1 MKRILIVV
9 AILGA
14 TLHAHPTA
22 AEGPPVP
29 RATGASV
36 VNLWVTKIEQ
46 LTVPAADALPEA
58 LYAFAPTTGEF
69 AGVRTFG
76 EQVKHLAA
84 ANYQLAAKALGEEPP
99 EGTRNESAPPSVKT
113 KLDIMAYLKGSF
125 DTLHRAAASLTIQNV
140 ETAIAAR
147 NETESALG
155 LIIDALAHAQ
165 NHYGQMVEYLR
176 MNRIVPPAS
185 R

>member
-1 MKRILIVV
+1 MKQIGIVV

-14 TLHAHPTA
+14 TLHAHPA
-22 AEGPPVP
+22 AADGPIVT
-29 RATGASV
+29 RATVASIV
-36 VNLWVTKIEQ
+36 DLWVTKIEQ
-46 LTVPAADALPEA
+46 LTIPAADALPET
-58 LYAFAPTTGEF
+58 LYAFAPTMGEF

-84 ANYQLAAKALGEEPP
+84 ANYHLAAKALGEKPP
-99 EGTRNESAPPSVKT
+99 EGTRDESAPPSVKT
-113 KLDIMAYLKGSF
+113 KSDIMAYLKGSF
-125 DTLHRAAASLTIQNV
+125 AMLHRAAASLTIQNV
-140 ETAIAAR
+140 ETAIAAG

-165 NHYGQMVEYLR
+165 NCYGQMVEYLR

>member
-1 MKRILIVV
+1 MK
-9 AILGA
+9 
-14 TLHAHPTA
+14 TA
-22 AEGPPVP
+22 AIILLVFSTQSLFGSSRPV
-29 RATGASV
+29 RRSLDEWISNTETQV
-36 VNLWVTKIEQ
+36 VELAKAMPDEK
-46 LTVPAADALPEA
+46 
-58 LYAFAPTTGEF
+58 YSFAPTNGKF
-69 AGVRTFG
+69 DGVRTFG

-140 ETAIAAR
+140 ETAIAAG

-165 NHYGQMVEYLR
+165 NCYGQMVEYLR